1 MSVNLILLN
10 GSSILNN
17 RQSRY
22 EFIVDETYE
31 YFYTKIS
38 YRSPDPMEFTLIFIH
53 IFRKACF
60 LKIS

>member
-10 GSSILNN
+10 GSSILNS

-38 YRSPDPMEFTLIFIH
+38 YRSPDPMGQDFNFYSY
-53 IFRKACF
+53 F
-60 LKIS
+60 